1 MMTRTGIS
9 SYTCFRLMSQE
20 RLYPR
25 FSKPAVNAQC
35 LTLSQTSYHERRLNY
50 KAKDQ
55 LPRIFIKVC
64 DWEAEKYYPAVW
76 MTKKTL
82 RFNLRKKITQISGQL
97 IKAIMAKIKETVF
110 NKSHINRHYKD
121 LFKIV
126 LTFLN
131 SF

>member
-1 MMTRTGIS
+1 MTRTGIS

-20 RLYPR
+20 RLYLR

-35 LTLSQTSYHERRLNY
+35 LTLSQTSYRERRLNY

-64 DWEAEKYYPAVW
+64 DWEVEKYYPAVW

-82 RFNLRKKITQISGQL
+82 RFNLRKKSLKYLDSSLKPLWQRLKKQYL
-97 IKAIMAKIKETVF
+97 IKVILTDIIKIF
-110 NKSHINRHYKD
+110 
-121 LFKIV
+121 
-126 LTFLN
+126 
-131 SF
+131 